1 MCDEVRKRRAHNER
15 VNKQAEAWFKT
26 KNHEF
31 FLLITD
37 SMIKTHPG
45 LRDTLR
51 DRCALGEEDKGYYD
65 GVAAMTFVDRWCK
78 KMHGVHPHHDFFQK
92 CLETIMKMNLPSG
105 CSERDFLAI
114 ARRLVYDINPH
125 LRAPYEGDALGEL
138 LIMKVMP
145 HAYQDAAERLLD
157 EMRTSKELNDVNK
170 VIDRVSHVVSRRAR
184 SQSAANAAKIEA

>member
-51 DRCALGEEDKGYYD
+51 DRCALGEEDKGYLLAD
-65 GVAAMTFVDRWCK
+65 ESTALRTG
-78 KMHGVHPHHDFFQK
+78 
-92 CLETIMKMNLPSG
+92 G
-105 CSERDFLAI
+105 CRSL
-114 ARRLVYDINPH
+114 LV
-125 LRAPYEGDALGEL
+125 
-138 LIMKVMP
+138 
-145 HAYQDAAERLLD
+145 
-157 EMRTSKELNDVNK
+157 
-170 VIDRVSHVVSRRAR
+170 
-184 SQSAANAAKIEA
+184 